1 MTELE
6 GTYLVWLDFR
16 AYGLRECELNERI
29 VDKAGLWLDNGAMF
43 GKSGEGFQRI
53 NIACPR
59 SVLAE
64 ALERLATA
72 FDDIKK

>member
-6 GTYLVWLDFR
+6 GTYLIWLDFR
-16 AYGLRECELNERI
+16 QYGLSDMELNRQI
-29 VDKAGLWLDNGAMF
+29 IYNAKLWLDAGNIF
-43 GKSGEGFQRI
+43 GITGQGFQRM

-64 ALERLATA
+64 ALNRLASA
-72 FDDIKK
+72 FKNL